1 MRFGI
6 FLLCVFLCSPLWA
19 TNFGQRVQVQ
29 RVFVPQQR
37 VQVQRVFVPQQRVQV
52 QRVFVP
58 QQRVQV
64 QRVFVPQQ
72 RVQVQ
77 RVQVQRVQR
86 VVVPSVAGSV
96 LRSIFAPRVFIRGF

>member
-19 TNFGQRVQVQ
+19 TNFG
-29 RVFVPQQR
+29 
-37 VQVQRVFVPQQRVQV
+37 QRVQV